1 MRTFQAVGGGK
12 KLVVYSKSSFDFS
25 ILYSYMIDQWP
36 SEQGRVSNMELIG
49 LVRI

>member
-1 MRTFQAVGGGK
+1 MCHKNVGHIWEAI
-12 KLVVYSKSSFDFS
+12 SSFDFL
-25 ILYSYMIDQWP
+25 ILYSYTIDQWP